1 MTDKRF
7 LLARE
12 WLVLFGKIRRILR
25 DFQILEDTNN
35 DVKGAFYQIAK
46 QPPI

>member
-1 MTDKRF
+1 MVFISTGMVDFVWKN
-7 LLARE
+7 
-12 WLVLFGKIRRILR
+12 RRIKW

-35 DVKGAFYQIAK
+35 YVKGAFYQIAK